1 MSNSMM
7 DRDNILAELNPQQKE
22 AVTYGKGPLLII
34 AGAGTGKTTVIT
46 RRIAYIIQQG
56 LAQPDQILAL
66 TFTDKAA
73 EEMEERV
80 DILVPYGYTDIWI
93 STFHAFGD
101 RILRE
106 NALIFGLSPDF
117 KVLNQAQ
124 ASVFLREHLFE
135 FDLSYFR
142 PLTDP
147 TRYISAFIS
156 IFSRLRDDD
165 ISPEEYINYVKK
177 LEVRLSEN
185 PQDKKLQE
193 YYLQQKEIAYAYAKY
208 LELLESQ
215 GKVDFGN
222 QFYLVLKLFRQHPL
236 ILKKYQDKFKYILI
250 DEFQD
255 TNFAQY
261 QLAKLLAQESR
272 NITVVAD
279 DDQCIYRWRGAAY
292 SNVLNFI
299 QDFPEA
305 KRISLLI
312 NYRSNQA
319 ILDSAYRL
327 IQHNNP
333 DRFEVR
339 ANINKKLIALKEGEG
354 PQFFYFDTHLLEADF
369 VARKIKEM
377 VEKDNFKYNDFAILV
392 RSNSDAKGYI
402 ESLNMLGI
410 PVRFSGSQGLY
421 QQEEIRLCIHFLRF
435 IASPS
440 DSLSLFSLISSE
452 LYLINMED
460 LTLCMHYARRHNQT
474 LYYVFKN
481 IYHIEQLKELKKD
494 TFLLIERF
502 LKDMERF
509 LELSRSLSVGR
520 LLYTFLN
527 ESGYLKK
534 LIEKPSL
541 ENELKVRNLA
551 RFFSIVRDFELVAQD
566 NRTSNFIN
574 YLDLLIEAGDDPA
587 TVELEPDVDAVNVLT
602 VHKAKG
608 LEFKVVFLVSLV
620 NDRFPVRRQSQ
631 PIEIPE
637 ELIKEVLP
645 EGDFHLQEE
654 RRLFYVGMTRAKEK
668 LYLTS
673 AQDYGTT
680 RRKKPSQ
687 FIIEALG
694 EDILKKEK
702 TSTSGLETISR
713 FASVQ
718 PTPIPVSLPPQEGII
733 TLSYF
738 QIDDYITCPLKYKY
752 VHILHVPIM
761 EHHTVL
767 YGRAM
772 HEAITRY
779 LRYKMSGMTPE
790 PEFLIRS
797 FEEIFNPEGFL
808 SKEHQEEKEKIAKQ
822 ALFRFYY
829 DEEQRKK
836 LPTHIEKDFS
846 FIYENNRIIGRFD
859 RLDLEPDGGIIT
871 DFKSSDINDQEEADK
886 RTKESL
892 QLMIYS
898 LAYKEIFKEYPK
910 EVRLYFLES
919 GIIGRASFEDKDLEK
934 AKEKILKASLGI
946 RKQIFEPK
954 PDYMSCQWC
963 AYNSICKYASF
974 NK

>member
-1 MSNSMM
+1 M
-7 DRDNILAELNPQQKE
+7 DENNILSGLNPQQKE
-22 AVTYGKGPLLII
+22 AVTHGQGPLLII

-46 RRIAYIIQQG
+46 RRIAYLIQQG
-56 LAQPDQILAL
+56 LAKPDQILAL

-73 EEMEERV
+73 QEMEERV

-101 RILRE
+101 RVLRE
-106 NALIFGLSPDF
+106 NALIFGLDPDF
-117 KVLNQAQ
+117 KVLTQAE

-147 TRYISAFIS
+147 TRYISVFIS
-156 IFSRLRDDD
+156 LFSRLRDDD
-165 ISPEEYINYVKK
+165 ISPEEYIDYVKK
-177 LEVRLSEN
+177 LEIKLTEE
-185 PQDKKLQE
+185 PQNKELQE
-193 YYLQQKEIAYAYAKY
+193 YYLQQKEIAYAYNKY
-208 LELLESQ
+208 LELLERE
-215 GKVDFGN
+215 GKIDFGN
-222 QFYLVLKLFRQHPL
+222 QFYLVLRLFRQHPL
-236 ILKKYQDKFKYILI
+236 ILKKYQEKFKYILI

-261 QLAKLLAQESR
+261 QLARLLAQESK

-333 DRFEVR
+333 DRFEIK
-339 ANINKKLIALKEGEG
+339 AGINKKLIALKEGPG
-354 PQFFYFDTHLLEADF
+354 PQFFYFDNHLAETDF
-369 VARKIKEM
+369 VARTIKEM

-392 RSNSDAKGYI
+392 RSNSDAIDYI

-410 PVRFSGSQGLY
+410 PWRFSGNQGLY
-421 QQEEIRLCIHFLRF
+421 QQEEIKLCIHFLKF

-440 DSLSLFSLISSE
+440 ESLSLFYLVSSE
-452 LYLINMED
+452 IYLMDMED
-460 LTLCMHYARRHNQT
+460 LKLCMHYAKRNNQP
-474 LYYVFKN
+474 LYYVFKEIN
-481 IYHIEQLKELKKD
+481 NIEQLKGLKET
-494 TFLLIERF
+494 TFSLIEKF
-502 LKDMERF
+502 LKDMEHF
-509 LELSRSLSVGR
+509 LELSRNLSAGR
-520 LLYTFLN
+520 LLYTFLS
-527 ESGYLKK
+527 ESGYLKR
-534 LIEKPSL
+534 LVEKPSL

-551 RFFSIVRDFELVAQD
+551 RFFDIVRDFELVAQD
-566 NRTSNFIN
+566 NRTTNFVN
-574 YLDLLIEAGDDPA
+574 YLDLMIDAGDDPA
-587 TVELEPDVDAVNVLT
+587 TVEIEPDVDAVNVLT

-608 LEFKVVFLVSLV
+608 LEFRVVFLVSLV

-645 EGDFHLQEE
+645 EGDFHIQEE

-668 LYLTS
+668 LYFTS
-673 AQDYGTT
+673 AQDYGTA

-694 EDILKKEK
+694 EDVLKKEK
-702 TSTSGLETISR
+702 KSSSTLERLSR
-713 FASVQ
+713 FA
-718 PTPIPVSLPPQEGII
+718 TPLEPKPASMSLSSLDNLI

-738 QIDDYITCPLKYKY
+738 QIDDYLTCPLKYKY
-752 VHILHVPIM
+752 VHILRIPIM

-772 HEAITRY
+772 HEAITKY
-779 LRYKMSGMTPE
+779 LRYKMSGINPE

-797 FEEIFNPEGFL
+797 FEEFFKPEGFL
-808 SKEHQEEKEKIAKQ
+808 SKEHQKEREKIAKD
-822 ALFRFYY
+822 ALLRFYY
-829 DEEQRKK
+829 DEEKRKK
-836 LPTHIEKDFS
+836 LPTYIEKDFS

-859 RLDLEPDGGIIT
+859 RIDLEPEGGVII
-871 DFKSSDINDQEEADK
+871 DFKSSDISEQEEANK

-892 QLMIYS
+892 QLMIYT

-919 GIIGRASFEDKDLEK
+919 GIIGKACFEEKDLEK
-934 AKEKILKASLGI
+934 AKEKILKASSGI
-946 RKQIFEPK
+946 RSQIFEPK

-963 AYNSICKYASF
+963 AYNSICKYARF
-974 NK
+974 DK